1 MKIQKYGKRST
12 SKDEIALKVQ
22 ETLYKSW
29 KHQLF
34 MFLCRGLR
42 YSTQCKIYS
51 NMIAGFKPEIQK
63 YGKISTEMEQSLQY
77 KYYKSMKNHFTLEKI
92 KISSLNQ
99 ARQNNCK

>member
-1 MKIQKYGKRST
+1 
-12 SKDEIALKVQ
+12 
-22 ETLYKSW
+22 
-29 KHQLF
+29 
-34 MFLCRGLR
+34 
-42 YSTQCKIYS
+42 
-51 NMIAGFKPEIQK
+51 MIAGFKPEIQK